1 MSNPDPIPSADIAFD
16 IYTRSHPHE
25 DMRMREPTSY
35 YVRAIWDEEASVYYS
50 ETNIPGLNVEADTIC
65 EFIDIAQELAPA
77 MLMANVPD
85 YAESPHPAHPK
96 AELELKY
103 A

>member
-1 MSNPDPIPSADIAFD
+1 MS
-16 IYTRSHPHE
+16 
-25 DMRMREPTSY
+25 MRQPTSY

-50 ETNIPGLNVEADTIC
+50 ETNIPGLNVEADTIS

-85 YAESPHPAHPK
+85 YAKAHHPAQPSARK